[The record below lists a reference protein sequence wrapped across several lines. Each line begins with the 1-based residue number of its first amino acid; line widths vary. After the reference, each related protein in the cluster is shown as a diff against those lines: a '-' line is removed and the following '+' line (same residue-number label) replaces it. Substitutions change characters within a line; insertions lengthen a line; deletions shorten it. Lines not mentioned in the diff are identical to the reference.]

1 MHSMSW
7 RWKVSKARIFLALT
21 AIITLASCRQD
32 MQDQPKYLPYRGS
45 EIFADSLSSRPLVE
59 GTIPRGFLRLDNA
72 LYRGTMPAS
81 TPGTNTTA
89 GQSGTATSQKDSA
102 AAAGGGSAVA
112 TTFPFVITKEI
123 IDRGEER
130 FNIYCSPCHG
140 MLGDGNGMI
149 AKRGFRNP
157 PSFHIDRLR
166 QAPPGHFVDVMT
178 NGFGVM
184 PDYSMQVPVHERW
197 AIAAYIRAL
206 QLTQNATVADVP
218 QQDQAKLK

>member
-1 MHSMSW
+1 M
-7 RWKVSKARIFLALT
+7 SKARIFLALT

-45 EIFADSLSSRPLVE
+45 EIFPDSLSSRPLVE
-59 GTIPRGFLRLDNA
+59 GTIPRGFLRLDNS
-72 LYRGTMPAS
+72 LYKGVMSSPA
-81 TPGTNTTA
+81 GGANA
-89 GQSGTATSQKDSA
+89 AATGPKDSA
-102 AAAGGGSAVA
+102 AAGAGSSTVA

>member
-1 MHSMSW
+1 MHWMSW
-7 RWKVSKARIFLALT
+7 RSKVKETKVLLALM
-21 AIITLASCRQD
+21 TLLAVSACRLD

-45 EIFADSLSSRPLVE
+45 ESFPDSLSSRPLVE
-59 GTIPRGFLRLDNA
+59 GTVPRGFLRLDNA
-72 LYRGTMPAS
+72 LYKGIAATAPTAAAA
-81 TPGTNTTA
+81 TT
-89 GQSGTATSQKDSA
+89 DSA
-102 AAAGGGSAVA
+102 AAPGTGAVA

-140 MLGDGNGMI
+140 ELGDGNGMV

-166 QAPPGHFVDVMT
+166 SAPPGHFVDVMT

-206 QLTQNATVADVP
+206 QLSQNAKVSDIPA
-218 QQDQAKLK
+218 QDQAKLK